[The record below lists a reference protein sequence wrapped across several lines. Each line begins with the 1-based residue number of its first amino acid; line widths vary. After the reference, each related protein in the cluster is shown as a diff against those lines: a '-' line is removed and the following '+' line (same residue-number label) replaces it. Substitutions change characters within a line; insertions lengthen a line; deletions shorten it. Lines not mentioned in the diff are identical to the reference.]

1 MSEEIQAPEF
11 AQPLKTWS
19 YAQGSRK
26 KPNEY
31 DIVSRNLHNHMN
43 DPKQPFHFPNIPM
56 SEWYIKYR
64 NNSPLKHNDWDAF
77 TDPDKIVYRTYNIL
91 QDGQETYV
99 NGLFDQM
106 NERGNDEMLSEE
118 HAKVLAR
125 LYTPARYAYH
135 TLQLGSAYLQ
145 QMAPSSTI
153 TNCATYQTADELRSL
168 THTAY
173 RAKELSKTFS
183 GLGLG
188 ENERSVWENDPAWQ
202 GIREL
207 MENALVAWDW
217 AETFV
222 VINLIAK
229 PAIEESIQVQF
240 ANYAKDSNDTLLGL
254 LSQSQY
260 NDSMRHRKW
269 ATALVKMAVEVEG
282 NKEYI
287 QSIVTKWMP
296 LVNNAID
303 AYCDEIP
310 DFPDAAEDA
319 KCAVSDFLETL
330 HLSV

>member
-11 AQPLKTWS
+11 AAPLKTWS
-19 YAQGSRK
+19 HHKGRK

-43 DPKQPFHFPNIPM
+43 DQKQPFHFPNIPM
-56 SEWYIKYR
+56 SEWYIKNR
-64 NNSPLKHNDWDAF
+64 NNSPLKHNDWDSF

-91 QDGQETYV
+91 QDGQETYI

-106 NERGNDEMLSEE
+106 NERGHDEMLSVE
-118 HAKVLAR
+118 HAKVLAK

-135 TLQLGSAYLQ
+135 TLQLSSAYLQ

-173 RAKELSKTFS
+173 RTKELSKTFTD
-183 GLGLG
+183 LGFG
-188 ENERSVWENDPAWQ
+188 ENERDIWENDTAWQ

-207 MENALVAWDW
+207 MEKALVAWDW
-217 AETFV
+217 AETFIV
-222 VINLIAK
+222 LNLLAK

-260 NDSMRHRKW
+260 NDSLRHRKW
-269 ATALVKMAVEVEG
+269 ATALVEMVVEVDR

-296 LVNNAID
+296 LVNNAIET
-303 AYCDEIP
+303 YCNKIP
-310 DFPDAAEDA
+310 DATDAANDA
-319 KCAVSDFLETL
+319 KKAVKDFLTTL
-330 HLSV
+330 DLQA